1 MRNDKGQF
9 IQGNSGKP
17 PGAKHNSTLL
27 KETLINSVSESNI
40 IDMINTLKSKAIN
53 EGCLQSIKMIFEY
66 TLGKPSQMIIN
77 QNYEHNAQEPVS
89 FNDIIKA
96 VRTNGGNL

>member
-27 KETLINSVSESNI
+27 KETLINSVIEINI
-40 IDMINTLKSKAIN
+40 IDMINTLKSNAIN

-77 QNYEHNAQEPVS
+77 QNYEHNANEQVS

-96 VRTNGGNL
+96 VRTNGGNV

>member
-9 IQGNSGKP
+9 IQGNPGKP

-27 KETLINSVSESNI
+27 KETLINSVSESNM

>member
-9 IQGNSGKP
+9 IQGNPGKP

-27 KETLINSVSESNI
+27 KETLVASVSDNDI
-40 IDMINTLKSKAIN
+40 IDLVDKLKQKAIN
-53 EGCLQSIKMIFEY
+53 EGCIQSIKLLFEY